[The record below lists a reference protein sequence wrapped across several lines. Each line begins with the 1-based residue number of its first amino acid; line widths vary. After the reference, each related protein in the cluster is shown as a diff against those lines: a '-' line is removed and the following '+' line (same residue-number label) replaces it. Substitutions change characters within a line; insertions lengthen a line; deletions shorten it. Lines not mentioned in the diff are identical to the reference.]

1 MTECTSQ
8 APLFSI
14 GRRVVTPV
22 FDGHRITSN
31 AGVILLKRVDDLWG
45 LSERFAGLLRD
56 DRDPSRVRHT
66 HEDLIRQRTYQICC
80 GYEDCND
87 ADSLREDPGLQLALE
102 RIPGDAN
109 AELASQP
116 TLSRLEAG
124 PGPRELFRISE
135 LFVDLFIEWL
145 AARGQTSERIIL
157 DFDPTDDPTHGQQE
171 LSFFHGYYGQHMLF
185 PLLVFSQHGF
195 PIAAVLRPG
204 NVAAYKGT
212 IAILSRAVAKL
223 RRRFP
228 KAPILFRAD
237 AGFGVPEIYEFC
249 EASGLEYLIG
259 QNSYPAW
266 KQRVSPLLEQAR
278 GISQGPQ
285 RLFADFSHRA
295 KGWSRMRRIIVKA
308 EIVNGEENPRFLVTN
323 LSGSSETLYRL
334 YILRGEAENHIK
346 ALKNAMFGDR
356 LSCHRFLANQFRLLL
371 HTAAYIL
378 MFLLREH
385 LQRISDRAI
394 QLDTLRLLL
403 IRVGANIKVTARRV
417 WVQLSA
423 SQPKQDVWMRLAL
436 TLATGPPR

>member
-1 MTECTSQ
+1 M
-8 APLFSI
+8 
-14 GRRVVTPV
+14 TPV
-22 FDGHRITSN
+22 FDGHRISSN
-31 AGVILLKRVDDLWG
+31 AGVILLKRVDDLWE

-56 DRDPSRVRHT
+56 ERDPSRVRHT
-66 HEDLIRQRTYQICC
+66 LEDLIRQRTYQICC

-102 RIPGDAN
+102 RIPGKAN

-116 TLSRLEAG
+116 TLSRLEAS
-124 PGPRELFRISE
+124 PRPRELFRISE

-145 AARGQTSERIIL
+145 AARGQTCERIIL

-204 NVAAYKGT
+204 NVAAHKGT
-212 IAILSRAVAKL
+212 IAILSRVVAKL
-223 RRRFP
+223 RKRFP

-237 AGFGVPEIYEFC
+237 AGFGSPEIYEFC
-249 EASGLEYLIG
+249 EADGVEYLIG

-278 GISQGPQ
+278 GISQAPQ

-295 KGWSRMRRIIVKA
+295 KGWSRTRRIIVKA
-308 EIVNGEENPRFLVTN
+308 EIVNDEENPRFLVTN
-323 LSGSSETLYRL
+323 LSGSPEGLYTL
-334 YILRGEAENHIK
+334 YILRGECENHIK

-385 LQRISDRAI
+385 LQRISNRAI

-403 IRVGANIKVTARRV
+403 IKVGANIKVTARRV